1 MEADVQQAWVTA
13 NEAVGQARTEINQL
27 GDEKDQELGMMQ
39 QNCRDQ
45 IVQLG
50 RECELAMTEL
60 SERKADEMRTLEESC
75 RLKSERVHQELQIV
89 VDHAQRKVALLENDC
104 REHVSS
110 EQKVFEARLSQVSEE
125 RDSLK
130 KELADV
136 ERRKASDK
144 HRTRTLTSYRTPS
157 RARSEEERT
166 HNRPLTPLSSSH
178 KSNLRLM
185 KDTTTLNSKPP
196 PNTENC
202 TDGSRLSGEARG
214 NKPKRRSR
222 RSGSSTRPFVLLPSP
237 SSGRCHFNADSNPF

>member
-166 HNRPLTPLSSSH
+166 HNRPLTPPLVQSQIELEADERHHNAQQQATAKYGKLHRRLEAFRGSAGEQAEAQVAAFRQQH
-178 KSNLRLM
+178 KALRAF
-185 KDTTTLNSKPP
+185 TVSKLR
-196 PNTENC
+196 EV
-202 TDGSRLSGEARG
+202 
-214 NKPKRRSR
+214 
-222 RSGSSTRPFVLLPSP
+222 PF
-237 SSGRCHFNADSNPF
+237 